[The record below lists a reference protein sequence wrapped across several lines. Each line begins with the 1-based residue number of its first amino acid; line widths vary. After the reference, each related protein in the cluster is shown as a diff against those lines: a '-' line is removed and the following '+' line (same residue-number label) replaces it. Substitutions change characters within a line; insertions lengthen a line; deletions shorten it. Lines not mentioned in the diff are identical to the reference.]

1 MLTPRETLPPR
12 PGCGCRGKAGP
23 LGNFGGTRKW
33 NPLPWLLSL
42 TDQSSSL
49 GWRGC
54 GGAWL
59 LHLPVPFL
67 PETQNSLGPPEES
80 PPVLAQKSLP
90 DLWSSAEAAQGT
102 PGSLGGGH
110 SWDRIPGQEPGTGAE
125 AARKSVP
132 FPPRSFCALLTA
144 SSHLPSFLPPSPSKL
159 APGGALTKVEPTEGA
174 GEEGQEVRIS

>member
-1 MLTPRETLPPR
+1 MWLQGQGRSLGEFW
-12 PGCGCRGKAGP
+12 GVQGSGISCRGSRVSLINHRPWGGMAVAE
-23 LGNFGGTRKW
+23 LGSFT
-33 NPLPWLLSL
+33 
-42 TDQSSSL
+42 
-49 GWRGC
+49 
-54 GGAWL
+54 
-59 LHLPVPFL
+59 LPVPFL

-80 PPVLAQKSLP
+80 PPILAQKSLP